1 MTTPV
6 ERIQQI
12 LTVTE
17 PDGTTRIVEG
27 TTLVPSTDT
36 PDFGVKER
44 LVSVPG
50 TGPRQT
56 VTTFAPAMTRPRTYP
71 GELPFVADATIY
83 ATEHPDGD
91 QPPSAR
97 YLIER
102 DPESVIEI
110 VVRQSIDT
118 GWNSHLQEATMRFAI
133 RKRPS
138 KDRPER
144 ISKIRCSFCGKS
156 RDAVEK
162 LISGPGVYICDEC
175 IALCNRILAE
185 ESSK

>member
-1 MTTPV
+1 MRQPV

-12 LTVTE
+12 LTVTD
-17 PDGTTRIVEG
+17 PDGSARFMEG

-36 PDFGVKER
+36 PEFGVKER

-83 ATEHPDGD
+83 ATEHPGGD

-102 DPESVIEI
+102 DPETVIEI
-110 VVRQSIDT
+110 VMRQSIDT
-118 GWNSHLQEATMRFAI
+118 GWRIIADAPSLPLANLSEEFVLEWNGRVRMVYVAHRDGQTAI
-133 RKRPS
+133 VELDDVS
-138 KDRPER
+138 KWW
-144 ISKIRCSFCGKS
+144 
-156 RDAVEK
+156 
-162 LISGPGVYICDEC
+162 
-175 IALCNRILAE
+175 
-185 ESSK
+185 